1 MDKDYELLKKRVVAE
16 SLEKKMRKEN
26 KQYRKK
32 TKRKSKIFNV
42 LLIIII
48 LIIGACAGAF
58 LVAND
63 LIDNIDN
70 EKSSESS
77 GDYVP
82 DNIEN
87 IFIETFNLENNGNFI
102 TEFKDFLK
110 KLLGRQ

>member
-1 MDKDYELLKKRVVAE
+1 
-16 SLEKKMRKEN
+16 MRRE

-32 TKRKSKIFNV
+32 TKHKSKIFNF
-42 LLIIII
+42 LLIIVI
-48 LIIGACAGAF
+48 LILGAFTGAF

-70 EKSSESS
+70 DKSSENN

-102 TEFKDFLK
+102 NEFKDFLK

>member
-1 MDKDYELLKKRVVAE
+1 MVKDYKLLKERVVAE
-16 SLEKKMRKEN
+16 SLEKKRRKEN

-32 TKRKSKIFNV
+32 TKRKTNIFNV

-48 LIIGACAGAF
+48 LIFGACIGGF

-70 EKSSESS
+70 EKSSENN

-87 IFIETFNLENNGNFI
+87 VFIEIFNLDNNGNFI
-102 TEFKDFLK
+102 TEFKDLLK
-110 KLLGRQ
+110 KLLGRE

>member
-1 MDKDYELLKKRVVAE
+1 
-16 SLEKKMRKEN
+16 MRKEN

-32 TKRKSKIFNV
+32 TKHKSKIFNV
-42 LLIIII
+42 LLIIVI
-48 LIIGACAGAF
+48 LILGACTGAF

-70 EKSSESS
+70 DKSSENS

-110 KLLGRQ
+110 KLLGRE

>member
-1 MDKDYELLKKRVVAE
+1 
-16 SLEKKMRKEN
+16 MRKEN
-26 KQYRKK
+26 KQYMKK
-32 TKRKSKIFNV
+32 TKHKSKIFNV

-48 LIIGACAGAF
+48 LILGAFAGAF

-70 EKSSESS
+70 ERSSENN

-87 IFIETFNLENNGNFI
+87 IFIETFNLDENFI
-102 TEFKDFLK
+102 IEFKDFLK
-110 KLLGRQ
+110 KLLGRE